1 MLGDAPP
8 VVCRPFDDVVDDA
21 AGADAIGVV
30 PGGVGHGQERLGGMH
45 VGVQAPIGVECGEC
59 RVPGVDGQADLVVP
73 EMLVICGER
82 LVEQFLGAG
91 PSGQQGRGC
100 GEYHEGMRIA
110 DLARSMG
117 AVREHLRIP
126 AAVLVVM
133 QNAGQSLER
142 RIGQLAR
149 TRVSEHGTNRIHMGH
164 TAGDPRFDAV

>member
-1 MLGDAPP
+1 
-8 VVCRPFDDVVDDA
+8 
-21 AGADAIGVV
+21 
-30 PGGVGHGQERLGGMH
+30 MH